1 MRVYRRS
8 SDPWYTLFYC
18 CILLYHSLHL
28 PYYNNMWLLNWF
40 RRKKSETAP
49 KGAAESETK
58 VDNSMKY
65 LIVGL
70 GNFGSEYAGT
80 RHNIGFRAVDAFAEK
95 QGVEWA
101 DKRYGFV
108 AKTRVKNA
116 ELILLKPS
124 TYMNLSG
131 QAVRY
136 WAQQEKI
143 PVERILVIVDD
154 LSLPVGKIRMR
165 GSGSAGG
172 HNGLK
177 NIESCMMTQNYAR
190 IKFGIGNEFPKG
202 TQIDFVLGKFSDE
215 DNKLIAE
222 KLDYVGEMIQ
232 SFCLQGLDRTMNQY
246 NKK

>member
-1 MRVYRRS
+1 
-8 SDPWYTLFYC
+8 
-18 CILLYHSLHL
+18 
-28 PYYNNMWLLNWF
+28 MWLLNWF

-70 GNFGSEYAGT
+70 GNIGSEYAGT

-202 TQIDFVLGKFSDE
+202 TQIDFVLGKFSEE

>member
-1 MRVYRRS
+1 
-8 SDPWYTLFYC
+8 
-18 CILLYHSLHL
+18 
-28 PYYNNMWLLNWF
+28 MWLFDLF
-40 RRKKSETAP
+40 QKKRTETHD
-49 KGAAESETK
+49 EY
-58 VDNSMKY
+58 MKY

-70 GNFGSEYAGT
+70 GNIGDEYVGT
-80 RHNIGFRAVDAFAEK
+80 RHNVGFRAVDAFAQK
-95 QGVEWA
+95 QGAEWA
-101 DKRYGFV
+101 DKRYG
-108 AKTRVKNA
+108 AIARTRVKNT

-143 PVERILVIVDD
+143 PVEHLLVIVDD

-165 GSGSAGG
+165 GSGSDGG

-177 NIESCMMTQNYAR
+177 NIASCIMTQNYPR

-202 TQIDFVLGKFSDE
+202 TQVDFVLGQFSDE
-215 DNKLIAE
+215 DNRIIDE
-222 KLDYVGEMIQ
+222 KLDYVGEMIK

>member
-1 MRVYRRS
+1 
-8 SDPWYTLFYC
+8 
-18 CILLYHSLHL
+18 
-28 PYYNNMWLLNWF
+28 MWLLNWF

-49 KGAAESETK
+49 KGAAESETE

-70 GNFGSEYAGT
+70 GNIGSEYAGT

-154 LSLPVGKIRMR
+154 LSLPVGKTRMR

-202 TQIDFVLGKFSDE
+202 MQIDFVLGKFSEE

>member
-1 MRVYRRS
+1 
-8 SDPWYTLFYC
+8 
-18 CILLYHSLHL
+18 
-28 PYYNNMWLLNWF
+28 MWLFDLF
-40 RRKKSETAP
+40 QKKGTETHD
-49 KGAAESETK
+49 EY
-58 VDNSMKY
+58 MKY

-70 GNFGSEYAGT
+70 GNIGDEYVGT
-80 RHNIGFRAVDAFAEK
+80 RHNVGFRAVDAFAQK
-95 QGVEWA
+95 QGAEWA
-101 DKRYGFV
+101 DKRYG
-108 AKTRVKNA
+108 AIARTRVKNT

-143 PVERILVIVDD
+143 PVEHLLVIVDD

-165 GSGSAGG
+165 GSGSDGG

-177 NIESCMMTQNYAR
+177 NIASCMMTQSYPR

-202 TQIDFVLGKFSDE
+202 TQVDFVLGQFSDE
-215 DNKLIAE
+215 DNRIINE
-222 KLDYVGEMIQ
+222 KLDYVGEMIK

>member
-1 MRVYRRS
+1 
-8 SDPWYTLFYC
+8 
-18 CILLYHSLHL
+18 
-28 PYYNNMWLLNWF
+28 MWLLNWF

-70 GNFGSEYAGT
+70 GNIGSEYAGT

-143 PVERILVIVDD
+143 PVERILVIVED

-202 TQIDFVLGKFSDE
+202 TQIDFVLGKFSEE

>member
-1 MRVYRRS
+1 
-8 SDPWYTLFYC
+8 
-18 CILLYHSLHL
+18 
-28 PYYNNMWLLNWF
+28 MWLFNLF
-40 RRKKSETAP
+40 RRKPSEP
-49 KGAAESETK
+49 P
-58 VDNSMKY
+58 VDYSMKY

-70 GNFGSEYAGT
+70 GNIGDEYVGT
-80 RHNIGFRAVDAFAEK
+80 RHNIGFRTVDAFAKK

-101 DKRYGFV
+101 DKRYGAI

-116 ELILLKPS
+116 ELTLLKPS

-143 PVERILVIVDD
+143 PLENLLVIVDD
-154 LSLPVGKIRMR
+154 LSLPVGKVRMR
-165 GSGSAGG
+165 GNGSAGG

-190 IKFGIGNEFPKG
+190 IKFGIGNDFPKG
-202 TQIDFVLGKFSDE
+202 TQVDFVLGQFSDE
-215 DNKLIAE
+215 DNKIIDE
-222 KLDYVGEMIQ
+222 KVEYVGEMIK
-232 SFCLQGLDRTMNQY
+232 SFCLQGLERTMNQY

>member
-70 GNFGSEYAGT
+70 GNIGSEYAGT

-232 SFCLQGLDRTMNQY
+232 SFCLQGLDRTMNQF
-246 NKK
+246 NMK

>member
-1 MRVYRRS
+1 
-8 SDPWYTLFYC
+8 
-18 CILLYHSLHL
+18 
-28 PYYNNMWLLNWF
+28 MWLFDLF
-40 RRKKSETAP
+40 QKKGTETHD
-49 KGAAESETK
+49 EY
-58 VDNSMKY
+58 MKY

-70 GNFGSEYAGT
+70 GNIGDEYVGT
-80 RHNIGFRAVDAFAEK
+80 RHNVGFRTVDAFAQK
-95 QGVEWA
+95 QGAEWA
-101 DKRYGFV
+101 DKRYG
-108 AKTRVKNA
+108 AIARTRVKNA

-143 PVERILVIVDD
+143 PVEHLLVIVDD

-165 GSGSAGG
+165 GSGSDGG

-177 NIESCMMTQNYAR
+177 NIASCMMTQNYPR

-202 TQIDFVLGKFSDE
+202 TQVDFVLGQFSDE
-215 DNKLIAE
+215 DNRIINE
-222 KLDYVGEMIQ
+222 KLDYVGEMIK

>member
-1 MRVYRRS
+1 
-8 SDPWYTLFYC
+8 
-18 CILLYHSLHL
+18 
-28 PYYNNMWLLNWF
+28 MWLFDLF
-40 RRKKSETAP
+40 QKKGTETHD
-49 KGAAESETK
+49 EY
-58 VDNSMKY
+58 MKY

-70 GNFGSEYAGT
+70 GNIGAEYVGT
-80 RHNIGFRAVDAFAEK
+80 RHNVGFRAVDAFAQK
-95 QGVEWA
+95 QGAEWA
-101 DKRYGFV
+101 DKRYG
-108 AKTRVKNA
+108 AIARTRVKNT

-143 PVERILVIVDD
+143 PVEHLLVIVDD

-165 GSGSAGG
+165 GSGSDGG

-177 NIESCMMTQNYAR
+177 NIASCMMTQNYPR

-202 TQIDFVLGKFSDE
+202 TQVDFVLGQFSDE
-215 DNKLIAE
+215 DNRIINE
-222 KLDYVGEMIQ
+222 KLDYVGEMIK

>member
-1 MRVYRRS
+1 
-8 SDPWYTLFYC
+8 
-18 CILLYHSLHL
+18 
-28 PYYNNMWLLNWF
+28 MWLFDLF
-40 RRKKSETAP
+40 QKKGTETHD
-49 KGAAESETK
+49 EY
-58 VDNSMKY
+58 MKY

-70 GNFGSEYAGT
+70 GNIGDEYVGT
-80 RHNIGFRAVDAFAEK
+80 RHNVGFRAVDAFAQK
-95 QGVEWA
+95 QGAEWA
-101 DKRYGFV
+101 DKRYG
-108 AKTRVKNA
+108 AIARTRVKNA

-143 PVERILVIVDD
+143 PVEHLLVIVDD

-165 GSGSAGG
+165 GSGSDGG

-177 NIESCMMTQNYAR
+177 NIASCMMTQNYPR

-202 TQIDFVLGKFSDE
+202 TQVDFVLGQFSDE
-215 DNKLIAE
+215 DNRIIDE
-222 KLDYVGEMIQ
+222 KLDYVGEMIK

>member
-1 MRVYRRS
+1 LDAWAQAS
-8 SDPWYTLFYC
+8 NLLF
-18 CILLYHSLHL
+18 
-28 PYYNNMWLLNWF
+28 
-40 RRKKSETAP
+40 ET
-49 KGAAESETK
+49 
-58 VDNSMKY
+58 
-65 LIVGL
+65 
-70 GNFGSEYAGT
+70 
-80 RHNIGFRAVDAFAEK
+80 R
-95 QGVEWA
+95 
-101 DKRYGFV
+101 RYGSV
-108 AKTRVKNA
+108 AECSFKGRKF
-116 ELILLKPS
+116 ILLKPS

-165 GSGSAGG
+165 GAGSAGG

-202 TQIDFVLGKFSDE
+202 TQVDFVLGKFSD
-215 DNKLIAE
+215 DDKKVIAE
-222 KLDYVGEMIQ
+222 KLDYVGEMIK

>member
-1 MRVYRRS
+1 
-8 SDPWYTLFYC
+8 
-18 CILLYHSLHL
+18 
-28 PYYNNMWLLNWF
+28 MWLFDLF
-40 RRKKSETAP
+40 QKKRTETHD
-49 KGAAESETK
+49 EY
-58 VDNSMKY
+58 MKY

-70 GNFGSEYAGT
+70 GNIGDEYVGT
-80 RHNIGFRAVDAFAEK
+80 RHNVGFRAVDAFAQK
-95 QGVEWA
+95 QGAEWA
-101 DKRYGFV
+101 DKRYG
-108 AKTRVKNA
+108 AIARTRVKNT

-143 PVERILVIVDD
+143 PVEHLLVIVDD

-165 GSGSAGG
+165 GSGSDGG

-177 NIESCMMTQNYAR
+177 NIASCMMTQNYPR

-202 TQIDFVLGKFSDE
+202 TQVDFVLGQFSDE
-215 DNKLIAE
+215 DNRIIDE
-222 KLDYVGEMIQ
+222 KLDYVGEMIK

>member
-1 MRVYRRS
+1 
-8 SDPWYTLFYC
+8 
-18 CILLYHSLHL
+18 
-28 PYYNNMWLLNWF
+28 MWLFDLF
-40 RRKKSETAP
+40 QKKGTETHD
-49 KGAAESETK
+49 EY
-58 VDNSMKY
+58 MKY

-70 GNFGSEYAGT
+70 GNIGDEYVGT
-80 RHNIGFRAVDAFAEK
+80 RHNVGFRTVDAFAQK
-95 QGVEWA
+95 QGAEWA
-101 DKRYGFV
+101 DKRYG
-108 AKTRVKNA
+108 AIARTRVKNT

-143 PVERILVIVDD
+143 PVEHLLVIVDD

-165 GSGSAGG
+165 GSGSDGG

-177 NIESCMMTQNYAR
+177 NIASCMMTQNYPR

-202 TQIDFVLGKFSDE
+202 TQVDFVLGQFSDE
-215 DNKLIAE
+215 DNRIINE
-222 KLDYVGEMIQ
+222 KLDYVGEMIK

>member
-1 MRVYRRS
+1 
-8 SDPWYTLFYC
+8 
-18 CILLYHSLHL
+18 
-28 PYYNNMWLLNWF
+28 MWLFDLF
-40 RRKKSETAP
+40 QKKGTETHD
-49 KGAAESETK
+49 EY
-58 VDNSMKY
+58 MKY

-70 GNFGSEYAGT
+70 GNIGDEYVGT
-80 RHNIGFRAVDAFAEK
+80 RHNVGFRAVDAFAQK
-95 QGVEWA
+95 QGAEWA
-101 DKRYGFV
+101 DKRYG
-108 AKTRVKNA
+108 AIARTRVKNT
-116 ELILLKPS
+116 ELILLRPS

-143 PVERILVIVDD
+143 PVEHLLVIVDD

-165 GSGSAGG
+165 GSGSDGG

-177 NIESCMMTQNYAR
+177 NIASCMMTQNYPR

-202 TQIDFVLGKFSDE
+202 TQVDFVLGQFSDE
-215 DNKLIAE
+215 DNRIINE
-222 KLDYVGEMIQ
+222 KLDYVGEMIK

>member
-1 MRVYRRS
+1 
-8 SDPWYTLFYC
+8 
-18 CILLYHSLHL
+18 
-28 PYYNNMWLLNWF
+28 MWLFDLF
-40 RRKKSETAP
+40 QK
-49 KGAAESETK
+49 KGAETH
-58 VDNSMKY
+58 DEYMKY

-70 GNFGSEYAGT
+70 GNIGDEYVGT
-80 RHNIGFRAVDAFAEK
+80 RHNVGFRAVDAFAQK
-95 QGVEWA
+95 QGAEWA
-101 DKRYGFV
+101 DKRYG
-108 AKTRVKNA
+108 AIARTRVKNT

-143 PVERILVIVDD
+143 PVEHLLVIVDD

-165 GSGSAGG
+165 GSGSDGG

-177 NIESCMMTQNYAR
+177 NIASCMMTQNYPR

-202 TQIDFVLGKFSDE
+202 TQVDFVLGQFSDE
-215 DNKLIAE
+215 DNRIINE
-222 KLDYVGEMIQ
+222 KLDYVGEMIK

>member
-1 MRVYRRS
+1 
-8 SDPWYTLFYC
+8 
-18 CILLYHSLHL
+18 
-28 PYYNNMWLLNWF
+28 MWLFDLF
-40 RRKKSETAP
+40 QKKGTETHD
-49 KGAAESETK
+49 EY
-58 VDNSMKY
+58 MKY

-70 GNFGSEYAGT
+70 GNIGDEYVGT
-80 RHNIGFRAVDAFAEK
+80 RHNVGFRTVDAFAQK
-95 QGVEWA
+95 QGAEWA
-101 DKRYGFV
+101 DKRYG
-108 AKTRVKNA
+108 AIARTRVKNA

-143 PVERILVIVDD
+143 PVEHLLVIVDD

-165 GSGSAGG
+165 GSGSDGG

-177 NIESCMMTQNYAR
+177 NIASCMMTQDYPR

-202 TQIDFVLGKFSDE
+202 TQVDFVLGQFSDE
-215 DNKLIAE
+215 DNRIINE
-222 KLDYVGEMIQ
+222 KLDYVGEMIK

>member
-1 MRVYRRS
+1 
-8 SDPWYTLFYC
+8 
-18 CILLYHSLHL
+18 
-28 PYYNNMWLLNWF
+28 MWLTDLF
-40 RRKKSETAP
+40 RRKKTEP
-49 KGAAESETK
+49 E
-58 VDNSMKY
+58 DNSMKY

-70 GNFGSEYAGT
+70 GNIGSDYAGT
-80 RHNIGFRAVDAFAEK
+80 RHNIGFRLIDAFAEK
-95 QGVEWA
+95 QGAEWA

-108 AKTRVKNA
+108 ARTRVKNA

-136 WAQQEKI
+136 WSQQEKI
-143 PVERILVIVDD
+143 PVERILVLVDD

-165 GSGSAGG
+165 GSGSDGG

-177 NIESCMMTQNYAR
+177 NIASCMNYAR
-190 IKFGIGNEFPKG
+190 IKFGIGNDFPRG

-215 DNKLIAE
+215 DNLIIE
-222 KLDYVGEMIQ
+222 EQTDYVGEMIK

-246 NKK
+246 NRK

>member
-1 MRVYRRS
+1 
-8 SDPWYTLFYC
+8 
-18 CILLYHSLHL
+18 
-28 PYYNNMWLLNWF
+28 MWLFDLF
-40 RRKKSETAP
+40 RAKKAET
-49 KGAAESETK
+49 

-70 GNFGSEYAGT
+70 GNIGSEYVGT
-80 RHNIGFRAVDAFAEK
+80 RHNIGFRVIDAFAQK
-95 QGVEWA
+95 QSAEWM
-101 DKRYGFV
+101 DKRYGAI

-116 ELILLKPS
+116 ELTLLKPS

-136 WAQQEKI
+136 WTQQEKI
-143 PVERILVIVDD
+143 PVENILVIVDD

-190 IKFGIGNEFPKG
+190 IKFGIGNEFPRG
-202 TQIDFVLGKFSDE
+202 GQIDFVLGQFSDE
-215 DNKLIAE
+215 DNKLVDE
-222 KLDYVGEMIQ
+222 KLDYVGEMIK

-246 NKK
+246 NKKN

>member
-1 MRVYRRS
+1 
-8 SDPWYTLFYC
+8 
-18 CILLYHSLHL
+18 
-28 PYYNNMWLLNWF
+28 
-40 RRKKSETAP
+40 
-49 KGAAESETK
+49 
-58 VDNSMKY
+58 MKY

-70 GNFGSEYAGT
+70 GNIGSEYEGT
-80 RHNIGFRAVDAFAEK
+80 RHNIGFRTVDAFARK
-95 QGVEWA
+95 QGAQWM
-101 DKRYGFV
+101 DKRYG
-108 AKTRVKNA
+108 AIARTRVKNA

-143 PVERILVIVDD
+143 PVERLLVIVDD
-154 LSLPVGKIRMR
+154 LSLPVGKVRMR
-165 GSGSAGG
+165 GSGSDGG

-177 NIESCMMTQNYAR
+177 NIASCMMTQNYPR
-190 IKFGIGNEFPKG
+190 IKFGIGNDFPKG
-202 TQIDFVLGKFSDE
+202 TQIDFVLGQFSDE
-215 DNKLIAE
+215 DNKIIEE

>member
-1 MRVYRRS
+1 
-8 SDPWYTLFYC
+8 
-18 CILLYHSLHL
+18 
-28 PYYNNMWLLNWF
+28 MWLFDLF
-40 RRKKSETAP
+40 QK
-49 KGAAESETK
+49 KGAETH
-58 VDNSMKY
+58 DEYMKY

-70 GNFGSEYAGT
+70 GNIGDEYVGT
-80 RHNIGFRAVDAFAEK
+80 RHNVGFRAVDAFAQK
-95 QGVEWA
+95 QGAEWA
-101 DKRYGFV
+101 DKRYG
-108 AKTRVKNA
+108 AIARTRVKNT

-143 PVERILVIVDD
+143 PVEHLLVIVDD

-165 GSGSAGG
+165 GSGSDGG

-177 NIESCMMTQNYAR
+177 SIASCMMTQNYPR

-202 TQIDFVLGKFSDE
+202 TQVDFVLGQFSDE
-215 DNKLIAE
+215 DNRIIDE
-222 KLDYVGEMIQ
+222 KLDYVGEMIK

>member
-1 MRVYRRS
+1 
-8 SDPWYTLFYC
+8 
-18 CILLYHSLHL
+18 
-28 PYYNNMWLLNWF
+28 MWLFDLF
-40 RRKKSETAP
+40 QKKGTETHD
-49 KGAAESETK
+49 EY
-58 VDNSMKY
+58 MKY

-70 GNFGSEYAGT
+70 GNIGDEYVGT
-80 RHNIGFRAVDAFAEK
+80 RHNVGFRAVDAFAQK
-95 QGVEWA
+95 QGAEWA
-101 DKRYGFV
+101 DKRYG
-108 AKTRVKNA
+108 AIARTRVKNT

-143 PVERILVIVDD
+143 PVEHLLVIVDD

-165 GSGSAGG
+165 VSGSDGG

-177 NIESCMMTQNYAR
+177 NIASCMMTQNYPR

-202 TQIDFVLGKFSDE
+202 TQVDFVLGQFSDE
-215 DNKLIAE
+215 DNRIIDE
-222 KLDYVGEMIQ
+222 KLDYVGEMIK

>member
-1 MRVYRRS
+1 
-8 SDPWYTLFYC
+8 
-18 CILLYHSLHL
+18 
-28 PYYNNMWLLNWF
+28 MWLFDWF
-40 RRKKSETAP
+40 RKKET
-49 KGAAESETK
+49 ET
-58 VDNSMKY
+58 VDNRMKY

-70 GNFGSEYAGT
+70 GNIGDEYVGT
-80 RHNIGFRAVDAFAEK
+80 RHNIGFRTLDAFARK
-95 QGVEWA
+95 QGAEWA
-101 DKRYGFV
+101 DKRYGAI

-143 PVERILVIVDD
+143 PVENILVIVDD
-154 LSLPVGKIRMR
+154 LSLPVGKVRMR
-165 GSGSAGG
+165 GNGSDGG

-177 NIESCMMTQNYAR
+177 NIASCMMTQNYAR
-190 IKFGIGNEFPKG
+190 IKFGIGNDFPKG
-202 TQIDFVLGKFSDE
+202 TQVDFVLGQFSDE
-215 DNKLIAE
+215 DNKVVEE
-222 KLDYVGEMIQ
+222 KLEYVGEMIK